1 VTTLQVKKLLFPA
14 REARKQFL
22 ADVFLD
28 CINGGDPER
37 FPEDWYS
44 HLIETVG
51 PFADEA
57 EVSEWFRLEEEK
69 WLRLMR

>member
-1 VTTLQVKKLLFPA
+1 MTTLQVKKLLHPA

-28 CINGGDPER
+28 AINGGDPER

-51 PFADEA
+51 PFADDP
-57 EVSEWFRLEEEK
+57 EVSEWMRLEEQK

>member
-1 VTTLQVKKLLFPA
+1 VTTLQAKKLLDPA

-22 ADVFLD
+22 ADVFVD
-28 CINGGDPER
+28 AINGGDPER

-51 PFADEA
+51 PYADHES
-57 EVSEWFRLEEEK
+57 VRDWFRLEEEK
-69 WLRLMR
+69 WLRLIG